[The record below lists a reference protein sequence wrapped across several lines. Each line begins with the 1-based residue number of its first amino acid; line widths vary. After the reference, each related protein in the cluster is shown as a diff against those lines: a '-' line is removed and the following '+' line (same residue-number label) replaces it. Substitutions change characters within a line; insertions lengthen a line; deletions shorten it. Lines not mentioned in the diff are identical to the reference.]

1 MALIELEAVTGFRLK
16 QHLDGHPWSSLPED
30 VWAAIA
36 ICPLAANRRCPLMA
50 ISSRRVL
57 APEEPD
63 GLAKCCP
70 RRALGDRRRSSVF
83 RVRDPRALPAGPTG
97 GPMRIGGGAG
107 LTTVG
112 QMPATGAR
120 ESNL

>member
-50 ISSRRVL
+50 ISSPRVL

-70 RRALGDRRRSSVF
+70 RPALGDRAPLPRCSACAIRAPSQQ
-83 RVRDPRALPAGPTG
+83 VRPGDR
-97 GPMRIGGGAG
+97 
-107 LTTVG
+107 
-112 QMPATGAR
+112 
-120 ESNL
+120 